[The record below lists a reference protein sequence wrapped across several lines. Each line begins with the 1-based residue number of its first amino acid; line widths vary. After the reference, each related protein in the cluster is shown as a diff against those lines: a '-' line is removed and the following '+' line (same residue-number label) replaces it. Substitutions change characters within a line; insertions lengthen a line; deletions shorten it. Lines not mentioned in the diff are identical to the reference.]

1 MARGREACGWAA
13 AGYRE
18 VSVKIISGIKT
29 KARVILLA
37 SSTSKLS
44 LLGHAGSKVFPRG
57 RIFWVTFPFL
67 CLRPHSIS
75 PCWAGLQPALQ

>member
-1 MARGREACGWAA
+1 MGNGKGQGGMWLVVQQQAVGK
-13 AGYRE
+13 
-18 VSVKIISGIKT
+18 SLKIISGIKT

-57 RIFWVTFPFL
+57 RLF
-67 CLRPHSIS
+67 
-75 PCWAGLQPALQ
+75 G